1 MDGDGLIGGG
11 IIGGGAPF
19 GDRDQA
25 GRDRIE
31 SGHQAGHVRA
41 GAERDGLRRHQLVP
55 LPACFLKRPVEVACH
70 VVDRDIAAGWHGL
83 SQRGHHRG
91 RLSAVLDVG
100 KGEQQ
105 QDGDRL
111 AEVQGCPRARHDRD
125 RIAGVRVDKADGA
138 AWRGGHQRPGVR

>member
-1 MDGDGLIGGG
+1 MDGDDLIGAG
-11 IIGGGAPF
+11 IVGGGAPF
-19 GDRDQA
+19 GDGDQA
-25 GRDRIE
+25 RRDRIE
-31 SGHQAGHVRA
+31 AGHEVGHLRA

-55 LPACFLKRPVEVACH
+55 LPARFLKRSVDVARH
-70 VVDRDIAAGWHGL
+70 VVDGDVTAGWHGL

-111 AEVQGCPRARHDRD
+111 AEVQGRPRARHDRD

-138 AWRGGHQRPGVR
+138 AWRGDHQRPGVR

>member
-1 MDGDGLIGGG
+1 VDGDGLIGGG

-19 GDRDQA
+19 GDRDKA

-31 SGHQAGHVRA
+31 AGHEVGHLRA

-55 LPACFLKRPVEVACH
+55 LPARFLKRPVEVACH

-111 AEVQGCPRARHDRD
+111 AEVQGCLRAAQDRV
-125 RIAGVRVDKADGA
+125 RIAGVGVDKADGPA
-138 AWRGGHQRPGVR
+138 RRGRH